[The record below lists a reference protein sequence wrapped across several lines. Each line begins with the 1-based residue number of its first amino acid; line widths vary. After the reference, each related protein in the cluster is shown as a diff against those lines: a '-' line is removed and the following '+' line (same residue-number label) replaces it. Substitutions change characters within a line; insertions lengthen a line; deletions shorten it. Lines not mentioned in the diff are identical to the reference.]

1 MQITFS
7 VMHGLYLLR
16 VSSLTLEINEF
27 RCFEVKIE
35 YIQWNVRVGGHPT
48 VVAQWQSTGG
58 SSPGVFGSTP
68 SDCWP
73 IQFFYFC
80 LMAFTF
86 INRSANFQDS

>member
-27 RCFEVKIE
+27 RCFELKIE

-48 VVAQWQSTGG
+48 VVAQWQNTGG
-58 SSPGVFGSTP
+58 SSQRGLWFDSQRLLAY
-68 SDCWP
+68 S
-73 IQFFYFC
+73 F
-80 LMAFTF
+80 LLFTF
-86 INRSANFQDS
+86 LNRSANFQDS